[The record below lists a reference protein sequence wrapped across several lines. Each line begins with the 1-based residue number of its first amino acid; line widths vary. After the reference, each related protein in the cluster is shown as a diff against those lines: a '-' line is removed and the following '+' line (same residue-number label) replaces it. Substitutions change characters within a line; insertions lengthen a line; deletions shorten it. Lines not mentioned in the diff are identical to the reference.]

1 MVQKYSDFLNHEQK
15 TNMFY
20 NMFFQLPL
28 EKPTYLSENQQC
40 NRFQDFFYFSW

>member
-20 NMFFQLPL
+20 NMFFSITLR
-28 EKPTYLSENQQC
+28 KTNLSL
-40 NRFQDFFYFSW
+40 